1 VALRPLSAA
10 DTIAPIAEE
19 RAYFSQVFGWMAAGL
34 AVTGVVAYLIGTS
47 SAALHVLFT
56 GSGPLLLIAVV
67 LIELVLVAVLV
78 GLVQHMGVTEAA
90 LVFLAYAALN
100 GVVLS
105 LIFAVYTTASIA
117 STFLIA
123 AAMFAALAFWGYATR
138 ADLTGWGSFLFMAL
152 VGQLIGLVVNFVW
165 LNQTFYWITTAT
177 GILIFSG
184 YTAYDVQKLKRYDV
198 PGTNEDAVKK
208 EAIVGALALYLDLVN
223 LFLYLLRIFGRRR

>member
-1 VALRPLSAA
+1 MALRSLSAA
-10 DTIAPIAEE
+10 DSIAPLVDE
-19 RAYFSQVFGWMAAGL
+19 RAYFYQVFGWMAAGL
-34 AVTGVVAYLIGTS
+34 AVTGVIAYLIGTS
-47 SAALHVLFT
+47 SAAMHALMT
-56 GSGPLLLIAVV
+56 GIGPWLLVAAV
-67 LIELVLVAVLV
+67 LIELMLVAVLV
-78 GLVQHMGVTEAA
+78 GLVQHMDVTEAG

-123 AAMFAALAFWGYATR
+123 AGMFAALAIWGYTTK

-152 VGQLIGLVVNFVW
+152 IGQLIGLVVNFFW

-198 PGTNEDAVKK
+198 PGQSEEAVKK
-208 EAIVGALALYLDLVN
+208 AAIVGALALYLDLVN

>member
-1 VALRPLSAA
+1 MALRPLSAA
-10 DTIAPIAEE
+10 DSIAPIVDE
-19 RAYFSQVFGWMAAGL
+19 RAYFYRVFGWMAAGL
-34 AVTGVVAYLIGTS
+34 AVTGIIAYLIGTS
-47 SAALHVLFT
+47 SAALHVLLT
-56 GSGPLLLIAVV
+56 GSGPWLLIVAI

-78 GLVQHMGVTEAA
+78 GLVQHMDVTEAG

-117 STFLIA
+117 STFMIA
-123 AAMFAALAFWGYATR
+123 AGMFAALAIWGYTTK

-152 VGQLIGLVVNFVW
+152 IGQLLGLVVNFFW

-184 YTAYDVQKLKRYDV
+184 YTAYDIQKLKRYDV
-198 PGTNEDAVKK
+198 PGESQEAVKK
-208 EAIVGALALYLDLVN
+208 QAIVGALALYLDLIN

>member
-10 DTIAPIAEE
+10 DSIAPIADE

-34 AVTGVVAYLIGTS
+34 AVTGIIASLIGTS
-47 SAALHVLFT
+47 NVALHILLT
-56 GSGPLLLIAVV
+56 GNGRLLLIAVV

-78 GLVQHMGVTEAA
+78 GLVQHMDVTEAA

-123 AAMFAALAFWGYATR
+123 AAMFALLALWGYTTK

-152 VGQLIGLVVNFVW
+152 AGQLIGLIVNFFW

-198 PGTNEDAVKK
+198 PGADQDAVRK